1 MTRLTRTHVEAL
13 VTQLNEVTNRP
24 LTPYT
29 QNQDGT
35 YTSNTNHISL
45 VQFNDKYY
53 RLEIV
58 HPSGGSSD
66 LGSGGTLSEIEK
78 YIRGMF
84 AVIYGLP
91 MY

>member
-1 MTRLTRTHVEAL
+1 MSSRITRKQVEAL

-29 QNQDGT
+29 ENNGT
-35 YTSNTNHISL
+35 YTVNPNNIQL
-45 VQFNDKYY
+45 VQFNGNYY
-53 RLEIV
+53 RLEIM

-66 LGSGGTLSEIEK
+66 LGSGGTLAEIEK

-91 MY
+91 MH

>member
-1 MTRLTRTHVEAL
+1 MSRITRKNVESL
-13 VTQLNEVTNRP
+13 VTQLNEVLDRP
-24 LTPYT
+24 TTPYT
-29 QNQDGT
+29 VVNGT
-35 YTSNTNHISL
+35 YTPNPNNISL
-45 VQFNDKYY
+45 VVVNEKYY
-53 RLEIV
+53 RLEIM

-91 MY
+91 KL